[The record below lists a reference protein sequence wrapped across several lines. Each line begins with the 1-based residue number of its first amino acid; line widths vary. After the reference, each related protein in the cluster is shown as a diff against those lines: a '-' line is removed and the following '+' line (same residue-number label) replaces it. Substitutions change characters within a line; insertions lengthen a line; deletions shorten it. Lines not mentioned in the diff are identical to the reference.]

1 MDFSR
6 ETNTLFEV
14 DFRNHFLIVLL
25 GHGWRQIPLT
35 LTKPATIILDARP
48 LYKEMTFQDHHD
60 SKKEIQGESERS
72 WKGGWGEAEK
82 DFLPCSSRISCEA
95 KSWRVAQ
102 SF

>member
-6 ETNTLFEV
+6 ETNALLEV

-25 GHGWRQIPLT
+25 GHGWRQLPLT
-35 LTKPATIILDARP
+35 LTNPATIILDAMP
-48 LYKEMTFQDHHD
+48 LYKEMTFQDHND
-60 SKKEIQGESERS
+60 SKKEIQGESERC

-82 DFLPCSSRISCEA
+82 DFLPCSYRTSHEA
-95 KSWRVAQ
+95 KSWQVAQ